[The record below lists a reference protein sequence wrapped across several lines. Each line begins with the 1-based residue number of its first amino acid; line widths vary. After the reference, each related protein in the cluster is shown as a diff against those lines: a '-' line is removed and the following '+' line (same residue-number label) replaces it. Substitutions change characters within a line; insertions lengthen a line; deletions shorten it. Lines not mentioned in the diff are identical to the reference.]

1 MASLGGQAV
10 GSVVKL
16 NENGVAADFIV
27 VHQGLPSASYDSS
40 CDGTWILRKDI
51 KITRTWKPGVYY
63 SESGVCAYLENDYF
77 ACLDLGVQSIVKQ
90 VKIPATINYSNK
102 TVGNID
108 ARVFLLSVQEL
119 GTTNTTHPLEGSVLS
134 YFSGGANA
142 TRIAYLSGVA
152 SNWMTRSIYGGS
164 AAQYFYYV
172 YTNGAI
178 YTFGV
183 DGNPAYG
190 VRPAMILPSDIE
202 VDSSGNV
209 VAESGGISG
218 QVCINGV
225 MCDLTGEGYI
235 NINGVLCPISDSGVN
250 IGGILNST
258 KG

>member
-1 MASLGGQAV
+1 MASLGSQAV
-10 GSVVKL
+10 GSIVKL
-16 NENGVAADFIV
+16 NENGVAADFLV
-27 VHQGLPSASYDSS
+27 VHQGLPSSSYDSS
-40 CDGTWILRKDI
+40 CDGTWLLRKDI
-51 KITRTWKPGVYY
+51 KNTRTWKPGVYY

-77 ACLDLGVQSIVKQ
+77 ASLDPGVQSVVKQ

-102 TVGNID
+102 NVGNID

-152 SNWMTRSIYGGS
+152 SNWMSRSIYGNS
-164 AAQYFYYV
+164 SSQQYYYV
-172 YTNGAI
+172 YTNGGI
-178 YTFGV
+178 YSFGV
-183 DGNPAYG
+183 TGNVAYG

-202 VDSSGNV
+202 VDGGGNV
-209 VAESGGISG
+209 TVESGGISG
-218 QVCINGV
+218 QVPINGV

-250 IGGILNST
+250 IGGIINST